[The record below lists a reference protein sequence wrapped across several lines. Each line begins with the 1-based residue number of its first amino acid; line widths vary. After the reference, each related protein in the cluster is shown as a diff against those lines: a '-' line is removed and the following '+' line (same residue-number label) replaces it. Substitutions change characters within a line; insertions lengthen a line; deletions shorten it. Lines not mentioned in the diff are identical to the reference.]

1 MNFTDLELVE
11 GSLKGIES
19 FQRLL
24 YDKYNKRMLGICM
37 RYSRQTMEAE
47 DVMVQT
53 FAKVFSQL
61 HTYRGGQF
69 EAWLKRIFV
78 RESINHYHKNKK
90 QTWYNS
96 QEPDYEIPSVE
107 TNEILSMLGVE
118 EIMKLVNALPDGARL
133 IFNLYA
139 IEGYTHQEIGAMLNI
154 SDGTSK
160 SQYSRAKELLRSQLE
175 SKYEWKKEV
184 F

>member
-1 MNFTDLELVE
+1 
-11 GSLKGIES
+11 
-19 FQRLL
+19 
-24 YDKYNKRMLGICM
+24 M
-37 RYSRQTMEAE
+37 RYCRQTMEAE

-53 FAKVFSQL
+53 FAKVFTQL
-61 HTYRGGQF
+61 HTYRGGHF

-96 QEPDYEIPSVE
+96 QEPDFDISSGE
-107 TNEILSMLGVE
+107 TSEILTQLGVE
-118 EIMKLVNALPDGARL
+118 DIMKLVDALPDGARMV
-133 IFNLYA
+133 FNLHA
-139 IEGYTHQEIGAMLNI
+139 IEGYTHQEIGALLNI

-160 SQYSRAKELLRSQLE
+160 SQYFRAKELLRRQLE
-175 SKYEWKKEV
+175 HKYEWKKEV

>member
-1 MNFTDLELVE
+1 MSISDAELIE
-11 GSLKGIES
+11 GCLQGKERH
-19 FQRLL
+19 QRAL
-24 YDKYNKRMLGICM
+24 YEKYARRMLGICM
-37 RYSRQTMEAE
+37 RYCRQTMEAE

-53 FAKVFSQL
+53 FAKVFNQL
-61 HTYRGGQF
+61 HTYRGGNF

-96 QEPDYEIPSVE
+96 QEPDFDISSGE
-107 TNEILSMLGVE
+107 TSEILSQLGVE
-118 EIMKLVNALPDGARL
+118 EIMKLVDALPDGARMV
-133 IFNLYA
+133 FNLYA
-139 IEGYTHQEIGAMLNI
+139 IEGFTHQEIGALLNI

-160 SQYSRAKELLRSQLE
+160 SQYSRAKDLLRRQLE
-175 SKYEWKKEV
+175 HKYEWKKEV